1 MIFLTKR
8 AQHLLLSLLT
18 TLSVESIEDG
28 ACLQRDL
35 VHIKQW
41 FDLWQMDLNQSKYGL
56 LSGTRNASL
65 FHFPYQ
71 LSDVQVK
78 TLEAQQDLG
87 VLVTKHLNWN
97 YQVLA
102 ACSKVNRMLG
112 VLRRSAFDT
121 HDQRA
126 CKLLYPAVTS

>member
-1 MIFLTKR
+1 MSI
-8 AQHLLLSLLT
+8 
-18 TLSVESIEDG
+18 ESIEDG

-41 FDLWQMDLNQSKYGL
+41 FDLWQMDLNQSKCGL
-56 LSGTRNASL
+56 LSSTRNASP

-102 ACSKVNRMLG
+102 ACSKVNRMLILG
-112 VLRRSAFDT
+112 DPGADSGDEGKSK
-121 HDQRA
+121 RA
-126 CKLLYPAVTS
+126 EKCYFSSRHIFPPI